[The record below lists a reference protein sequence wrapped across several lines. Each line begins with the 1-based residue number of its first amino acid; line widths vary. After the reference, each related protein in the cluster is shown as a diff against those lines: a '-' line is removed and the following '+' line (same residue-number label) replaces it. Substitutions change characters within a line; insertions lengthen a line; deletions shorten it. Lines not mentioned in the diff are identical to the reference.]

1 MEKKLVVLEKSPL
14 FKGITAGDTTA
25 ILGCLGGVRKKYQK
39 GEYIYNYG
47 DKIDSVGLVLTGGV
61 DLIEDD
67 YWGNQNII
75 AMVEPGETFGEA
87 YACVDKEVMG
97 VTVQASAKD
106 TEILFLNIKRML
118 TTCSSACVFHAKLLH
133 NLVGLIAA
141 KNLQMHAK
149 LSYLVQRSTRKKLLA
164 YLHGVS
170 KKAGALSFTIPFNR
184 QQLADYL
191 SVDRSALSSELA
203 KMQSEGLLQ
212 FEKNNFSLSE
222 VADVNHD

>member
-1 MEKKLVVLEKSPL
+1 MEKNLAILEKSPL
-14 FKGITAGDTTA
+14 FKGITEGDTSA

-39 GEYIYNYG
+39 GEYIYSYG
-47 DKIDSVGLVLTGGV
+47 DRVDSVGLVLAGGV
-61 DLIEDD
+61 NLIEDD

-75 AMVEPGETFGEA
+75 AVVEPGETFAEA
-87 YACVDKEVMG
+87 YACVDKEDMG
-97 VTVQASAKD
+97 VTVQAAARD

-164 YLHGVS
+164 YLHAAS

-203 KMQSEGLLQ
+203 KMQSEGLIQ
-212 FEKNNFSLSE
+212 FEKNSFTLTE
-222 VADVNHD
+222 VAEGNHD